1 MMTNKKILSGTGIL
15 IAAILAMATIIL
27 ANTTLTSWRL
37 DLTENRLYTLSDGT
51 LNIIRSL
58 DEPITLDFY
67 FSRKVLSEI
76 PQIVNYAN
84 RVRDLL
90 GEYAAKSNGKIRL
103 NVIEP
108 EPFSEQEDRAVAGG
122 LQGVAI
128 NVGGSPAYFGLVG
141 TNSVDDELTIPF
153 FQNSRE
159 QQLEYDL
166 TKLVYNL
173 ANPQKRVIG
182 VLSQL
187 PVFGNFMPG
196 RAREWVIADLV
207 AEFFETKSL
216 DPGVSAIEDVEL
228 LLVIH
233 PKEIA
238 EETLFAIDQFL
249 LGGGNAVLFVDPMA
263 EGDNVQP
270 DPQNPYVLPRLGSSL
285 EPLFNAWG
293 IEVSEDQIAGDLR
306 AAMRVQSRTER
317 GIQET
322 NYLPWLRLDR
332 SNLHADDFITAELSN
347 INMGT
352 AGFITRKEDA
362 TIDFIPL
369 IQTSSESMRIDTDL
383 IRFQQDPAR
392 MLSDFVS
399 GNERL
404 TLAARIS
411 GTVPTAFPDGRPVAA
426 PDIDSTDIEHTDTDF
441 LTAGDINVIVVA
453 DTDILNDTFWI
464 NRQNFL
470 GIEVPQA
477 IADNGNFVINALEH
491 MSGSSDLISL
501 RSRGEYSRPFEVV
514 EEIRRNAEARFRQRE
529 QMLEARLR
537 ETEQK
542 ILALQQEG
550 SGGDLLLSPEQSREI
565 EKFRQEQLNTRK
577 ELRAVQHELQKNIEQ
592 LGTLLKFVNI
602 GMMPLLIGFV
612 AVSIGMIRTRRI
624 SSQIRKGS

>member
-1 MMTNKKILSGTGIL
+1 MTSKKLLSGTGVL

-37 DLTENRLYTLSDGT
+37 DLTENRLYTLSEGT

-67 FSRKVLSEI
+67 FSSEVLSDV

-90 GEYAAKSNGKIRL
+90 GEYAAKSNGMIRL

-108 EPFSEQEDRAVAGG
+108 EPFSEEEDRAVASG
-122 LQGVAI
+122 LQGVTI

-141 TNSVDDELTIPF
+141 TNAVDDELTIPF

-166 TKLVYNL
+166 TKLIYNL
-173 ANPQKRVIG
+173 ANPEKRVVG

-187 PVFGNFMPG
+187 PAFGGSMPG
-196 RAREWVIADLV
+196 SPQGWVVADLV
-207 AEFFETKSL
+207 SEFFEVKHL
-216 DPGVSAIEDVEL
+216 GPDVSAIEDIDL
-228 LLVIH
+228 LLLIH
-233 PKEIA
+233 PKDID
-238 EETLFAIDQFL
+238 EETLFAIDQYL
-249 LGGGNAVLFVDPMA
+249 LGGGNAVVFVDPMA

-270 DPQNPYVLPRLGSSL
+270 DPRNPRVLPRLSSSL
-285 EPLFNAWG
+285 EPLFAAWG

-306 AAMRVQSRTER
+306 SAMRVQSRTER

-322 NYLPWLRLDR
+322 NYLPWLRLDK
-332 SNLHADDFITAELSN
+332 SNLNPDEFITGELN
-347 INMGT
+347 TINLGT
-352 AGFITRKEDA
+352 AGFISKKEDA
-362 TIDFIPL
+362 AIDLVPL
-369 IQTSSESMRIDTDL
+369 IQTSAETMKIDADL

-392 MLSDFVS
+392 MLSDFES

-411 GTVPTAFPDGRPVAA
+411 GTVSTAFPEGRPAS
-426 PDIDSTDIEHTDTDF
+426 DQDSDTTEAGQADEDF
-441 LTAGDINVIVVA
+441 LTEGEINLIVVA

-470 GIEVPQA
+470 GIEMPQA
-477 IADNGNFVINALEH
+477 IADNGNFLINALEH
-491 MSGSSDLISL
+491 MSGSTDLISL

-514 EEIRRNAEARFRQRE
+514 EEIRREAEARFRQRE
-529 QMLEARLR
+529 QMLEAKLR

-542 ILALQQEG
+542 IFELQRE
-550 SGGDLLLSPEQSREI
+550 SGEGDLLLSPEQSREI

-592 LGTLLKFVNI
+592 LGTLLKFINI
-602 GMMPLLIGFV
+602 GLMPLVISII
-612 AVSIGMIRTRRI
+612 AVSVGLIRTRRMA
-624 SSQIRKGS
+624 SQARNRT